1 METNYYSS
9 SDYRYAARI
18 VLSKNWKHLFWAML
32 ILTVVASSFVKIELL
47 ASFSVWGGYDLLLA
61 ISIGPYMY
69 SEVVGHYSASFS
81 GIGSSPFLSPVYLLI
96 LLFFG
101 IDIYAFPY
109 LTGGLFPVFLL
120 ALALSVLL
128 FLFTPMLVQGKIAIL
143 DCMYGQR
150 PFSVRTLFSRYSYYL
165 RALWLR
171 LIMTAFCLLWGML
184 LVIPGI
190 IAYYRYSMAPYL
202 LYQNPEMRAIDALR
216 ESKRIM
222 AGNKKRLFFL
232 HMSYLG
238 WSIAAVIL
246 TMILSNTLVFSL
258 WSRALAWGLTIL
270 LYTPLNSYRS
280 AGEYAF
286 FLSLCG
292 RLQDAPALVQ

>member
-18 VLSKNWKHLFWAML
+18 VLSKNWKPLFLPML
-32 ILTVVASSFVKIELL
+32 IFVVLTSRFIQIRLL
-47 ASFSVWGGYDLLLA
+47 ALRVLWGYGIMLVV
-61 ISIGPYMY
+61 SIGPYMY
-69 SEVVGHYSASFS
+69 FKIISIFSATLPSA
-81 GIGSSPFLSPVYLLI
+81 GASPLVSLVAMLLMLFLGL
-96 LLFFG
+96 
-101 IDIYAFPY
+101 DIYAFPY
-109 LTGGLFPVFLL
+109 LTGTLFSVFLA

-128 FLFTPMLVQGKIAIL
+128 FLLTPMLFQGQIAIL
-143 DCMYGQR
+143 DCMYEQR
-150 PFSVRTLFSRYSYYL
+150 PFSIRTLFSGASYYL

-171 LIMTAFCLLWGML
+171 LLMVFFCILWGLL

-202 LYQNPEMRAIDALR
+202 LYQNPEMRAIDALQ

-222 AGNKKRLFFL
+222 AGNKMRLFFL
-232 HMSYLG
+232 HTSYFG
-238 WSIAAVIL
+238 WSAAVSVL
-246 TMILSNTLVFSL
+246 PASLLSVLSL
-258 WSRALAWGLTIL
+258 SSRSGAIAWGVTL
-270 LYTPLNSYRS
+270 LLSIPLNSYRS

-292 RLQDAPALVQ
+292 KLQHAPALVQ